1 LLREL
6 AATLAHR
13 KLQRAVELTAFTVE
27 QLTQAYARQ
36 TFVVPDAALPLL
48 ELPPDPNDAVVIG
61 TAMAAAAEWLVSGDH
76 HLLDSRDDVPC
87 EVLTV
92 REALGRAEDA
102 GNQNGPGP
110 PGREPPTYHICL
122 WAHFGP
128 ASAALSLPGVSD

>member
-48 ELPPDPNDAVVIG
+48 EFPPDPDDAVVIG
-61 TAMAAAAEWLVSGDH
+61 TAMAAAAE
-76 HLLDSRDDVPC
+76 
-87 EVLTV
+87 
-92 REALGRAEDA
+92 
-102 GNQNGPGP
+102 
-110 PGREPPTYHICL
+110 
-122 WAHFGP
+122 
-128 ASAALSLPGVSD
+128 